1 MNHLPAAGPL
11 SITVSTLA
19 DHTHVCTIGGEI
31 DAVTAH
37 AFEQVLLGN
46 LGVGGSTV
54 IDLRKVTFLGAAG
67 IRALLAA
74 QDFADR
80 CHCKM
85 CIDGSYCVTR
95 ILEATGVA
103 GQFEI
108 CAPHSV
114 EPAEQ

>member
-1 MNHLPAAGPL
+1 MSHLPCPGLL

-19 DHTHVCTIGGEI
+19 DHTRVCTIGGEI
-31 DAVTAH
+31 DAVTAP
-37 AFEQVLLGN
+37 AFEQVLIGS
-46 LGVGGSTV
+46 LGVDGSTV
-54 IDLRKVTFLGAAG
+54 VDLREVTFLGVAG

-95 ILEATGVA
+95 ILDATGMA
-103 GQFEI
+103 AQFAF
-108 CAPHSV
+108 CAPRSI
-114 EPAEQ
+114 EPVKQ